1 MSTHISA
8 KADHNHWDYHFRRQ
22 MSDRQKEM
30 EWESRSVPSLGWG
43 VEVLR
48 LIGVAIVG
56 CGILVI
62 LQVVG

>member
-1 MSTHISA
+1 MIGSHTNPNDYVFQRSQSRSTA
-8 KADHNHWDYHFRRQ
+8 EK
-22 MSDRQKEM
+22 
-30 EWESRSVPSLGWG
+30 EWESRSLRSLGWG